1 MLAGMEVARLIEPE
15 RVVKLRRAVFE
26 EMIERGLLPEDDRIQ
41 LLEGVL
47 VQRSP
52 QGDAHAREIVKLTNV
67 LGRRIGDRADI
78 APQVPFRAGDYSR
91 PEPDLA
97 LWPLAEDGA
106 PPPERPLLV
115 IEVAVSSLRDD
126 RLVMAPIYA
135 TAGVPEYWIVNL
147 VDSVIE
153 RHTEPQGERYTRIEP
168 LRPGQVVRLVA
179 LPDVDLAVADLL
191 PRI

>member
-1 MLAGMEVARLIEPE
+1 M
-15 RVVKLRRAVFE
+15 KLRRSLFE
-26 EMIERGLLPEDDRIQ
+26 ELIERGLFHEDDRIQ

-47 VQRSP
+47 VQMSP
-52 QGDAHAREIVKLTNV
+52 QGDAHARAIVKLTNV
-67 LGRRIGDRADI
+67 LARRLGARADV

-97 LWPLAEDGA
+97 IWPLAEDGA

-135 TAGVPEYWIVNL
+135 AAGVPEYWIVNL
-147 VDSVIE
+147 VDGVIE
-153 RHTEPQGERYTRIEP
+153 RHTEPQSDRYARIEP
-168 LRPGQVVRLVA
+168 LRPGQVVRFVA
-179 LPDVDLAVADLL
+179 MPDIEIAIADLI
-191 PRI
+191 PTAR